1 MYTSTKVLGL
11 AAALAAPA
19 AAFFRMPCPGRIV
32 TERADPIISPG
43 QVSGHTHTIS
53 GGNGFKFDMDYAD
66 ARSSDCSSCPIKA
79 DLSNYWTPLLYFQH
93 QNGTFESVHQSGDG
107 QGVYGGMTVY
117 YLQRGGPNND
127 KLQAFPEGFRMVAG
141 NPFKRN
147 HTDDFESEAISFV
160 CLDYSGGSS
169 TSDGLPNKNCPDG
182 LRAQVFFPSCW
193 DGVNLDSADHKSHMS
208 YPVGGSYDSGSCP
221 DSHPVHLISIFYE
234 VNYNTGDFSSQ
245 WYGSGQPFVF
255 AMGDPT
261 GYGFHG
267 DFINGWDV
275 PTLQSAIDQCT
286 NDSGLLSDCP
296 VIANDLFT
304 TQESQACV
312 VPPQVDEQVT
322 GLLEALPGC
331 NPVQQGPGL
340 ATVQTCASTNSK
352 VATIGA
358 YQQYFKDVTSSLKW
372 QYVGCGTDNVGSRTF
387 TSASTSSNSMT
398 VESCISFCSGKGYS
412 YAGLEYA
419 SQCYCGNSLPSDRAP
434 QTGILGNCFTPC
446 AGDSTE
452 YCGGGSALSIYQS
465 CSGLSSCTNNAY
477 TGPDGGSVSNAS
489 SSVAASSSA
498 ASSSKSSSSS
508 SSTSHSSSSTS
519 HSSSTSTSSTKPA
532 TTLATSSKRVSSSSS
547 AKSSATTSI
556 SSALHR
562 KGKAP
567 ASATKN
573 ARYAAAVAYKEAAD
587 EQAAEVKAKLAAG
600 KVRRHLAELKAGRH
614 H

>member
-43 QVSGHTHTIS
+43 QVSGHVHTIS
-53 GGNGFKFDMDYAD
+53 GGNGFKFDMTYAD
-66 ARSSDCSSCPIKA
+66 ARSSSCSSCPIKQ
-79 DLSNYWTPLLYFQH
+79 DLSNYWTPSLYYQH
-93 QNGTFESVHQSGDG
+93 QNGSFENVHQSGDG
-107 QGVYGGMTVY
+107 QGTYGGMTVY

-127 KLQAFPEGFRMVAG
+127 KLKAFPEGFRMVAG

-147 HTDDFESEAISFV
+147 HTDDFESEAVSFV
-160 CLDYSGGSS
+160 CLDYSAGSS
-169 TSDGLPNKNCPDG
+169 TSDGLPTKNCPDG

-208 YPVGGSYDSGSCP
+208 YPVGGSYDSGKCP

-234 VNYNTGDFSSQ
+234 VNYNVGDFGNM

-255 AMGDPT
+255 AQGDPT
-261 GYGFHG
+261 GFGFHG

-275 PTLQSAIDQCT
+275 PTLQSAVDECN

-296 VIANDLFT
+296 VFDNLLFT
-304 TQESQACV
+304 NDESKACII
-312 VPPQVDEQVT
+312 PPQVDEQVT
-322 GLLEALPGC
+322 GMLDALPGC

-340 ATVQTCASTNSK
+340 ASVQTCPNIK

-358 YQQYFKDVTSSLKW
+358 YEQYFKDVTSSLKW
-372 QYVGCGTDNVGSRTF
+372 QYVGCGTDNTGSRTLN
-387 TSASTSSNSMT
+387 SASTSSNSMT
-398 VESCISFCSGKGYS
+398 IESCISFCSGKGYT

-419 SQCYCGNSLPSDRAP
+419 SQCYCGNSVASDRAP
-434 QTGILGNCFTPC
+434 QNGILGNCFSPC
-446 AGDSTE
+446 AGDSSE
-452 YCGGGSALSIYQS
+452 YCGGSSALSIYQS
-465 CSGLSSCTNNAY
+465 CNGLSSCTNNAY
-477 TGPDGGSVSNAS
+477 TGPDGAAA
-489 SSVAASSSA
+489 SVASASVASSSA
-498 ASSSKSSSSS
+498 AASSSKTSSTSVSTSHTSTSTSTTKSATTLITSSKSSSSS
-508 SSTSHSSSSTS
+508 SSK
-519 HSSSTSTSSTKPA
+519 SSTSTSTS
-532 TTLATSSKRVSSSSS
+532 TSSARK
-547 AKSSATTSI
+547 
-556 SSALHR
+556 HR
-562 KGKAP
+562 KQKAP

-573 ARYAAAVAYKEAAD
+573 ARFAAAVADKEAAD
-587 EQAAEVKAKLAAG
+587 RQAAEVKAKLAAS

>member
-32 TERADPIISPG
+32 TERADPIVSPG
-43 QVSGHTHTIS
+43 QVSGHVHTIS
-53 GGNGFKFDMDYAD
+53 GGNGFKFEMDYAD
-66 ARSSDCSSCPIKA
+66 ARSSSCSSCPIKA
-79 DLSNYWTPLLYFQH
+79 DLSNYWTPSLYYQH
-93 QNGTFESVHQSGDG
+93 QNGSFENVHQSGDG
-107 QGVYGGMTVY
+107 TGIYGGMTVY

-127 KLQAFPEGFRMVAG
+127 KLQAFPEGFRMLAG

-147 HTDDFESEAISFV
+147 HTDDFESEAVSFV

-169 TSDGLPNKNCPDG
+169 TSDGLPTKNCPDG

-208 YPVGGSYDSGSCP
+208 YPIGGSYDSGKCP
-221 DSHPVHLISIFYE
+221 DTHPVHLISIFYE
-234 VNYNTGDFSSQ
+234 VNYNTGDFGSM

-267 DFINGWDV
+267 DFVNGWDV
-275 PTLQSAIDQCT
+275 PTLQSAVDECT

-296 VIANDLFT
+296 VFANNLFT
-304 TQESQACV
+304 TKQSQACII
-312 VPPQVDEQVT
+312 PPQVDEQVT
-322 GLLEALPGC
+322 GMLDALPGC

-340 ATVQTCASTNSK
+340 ASVQTCPNNK
-352 VATIGA
+352 VATVGA
-358 YQQYFKDVTSSLKW
+358 YEQYFKDVTSSLKW
-372 QYVGCGTDNVGSRTF
+372 QYVGCGTDDLSTRTF
-387 TSASTSSNSMT
+387 SAASTSSNSMT
-398 VESCISFCSGKGYS
+398 VESCIAFCSGKGYT

-419 SQCYCGNSLPSDRAP
+419 SQCYCGNTLASDRAP
-434 QTGILGNCFTPC
+434 VTGVLGNCFTPC
-446 AGDSTE
+446 TGDSTE

-465 CSGLSSCTNNAY
+465 CSGLSSCSNNAY
-477 TGPDGGSVSNAS
+477 NGPSGAAVSVAS
-489 SSVAASSSA
+489 SALSSVA

-508 SSTSHSSSSTS
+508 SAAASSSTKS
-519 HSSSTSTSSTKPA
+519 ATTLVTSSKTSSKSSSTSTTKTSTK
-532 TTLATSSKRVSSSSS
+532 TSSKTSSS
-547 AKSSATTSI
+547 ASTSTK
-556 SSALHR
+556 ANHR
-562 KGKAP
+562 KQKAP

-573 ARYAAAVAYKEAAD
+573 ARFAAAVAWEEEAD
-587 EQAAEVKAKLAAG
+587 RQKAEVAAKLAAG